1 MATNPYKQ
9 MLKKIKNI
17 EKNGQSLKDFVVKS
31 TCGDV
36 KHKMNNEQDYLA
48 QDMRDVYEDVRPL
61 EVADLYD
68 YQNLIGRYD
77 GKL

>member
-17 EKNGQSLKDFVVKS
+17 KKNGQSLKDFVVKS

-68 YQNLIGRYD
+68 YQNLMGRYD